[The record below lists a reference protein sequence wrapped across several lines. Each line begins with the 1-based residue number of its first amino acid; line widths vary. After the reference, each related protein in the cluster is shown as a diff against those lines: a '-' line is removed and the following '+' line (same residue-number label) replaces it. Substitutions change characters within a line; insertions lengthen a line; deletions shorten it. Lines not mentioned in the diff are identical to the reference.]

1 MLHKGVRV
9 GRLALTLLVLLCAG
23 RVLADVHVGPTLL
36 TLTENQTVGALTLTN
51 RGDQSTTFEAR
62 MFRWDIT
69 DNQDDLQPT
78 RELLVAPPVFTL
90 AAGDS
95 QTVRVA
101 LVEDLPQ
108 QVEASYRVIFRELPS
123 ASQEGPV
130 IGLQVALQISI
141 PVFVLPSKAAPA
153 KLHWQAYTNERE
165 ELVITAE
172 NSGGRHFKIT
182 QLLPQGGGGTPLAEP
197 WQGLYYLLPGT
208 RREWVFASVT
218 RLQTG
223 NSIVLTTRT
232 GRDEQDVRV
241 QLE

>member
-1 MLHKGVRV
+1 M
-9 GRLALTLLVLLCAG
+9 RLALALIVVLCAG
-23 RVLADVHVGPTLL
+23 RALADVHVGPTLL
-36 TLTENQTVGALTLTN
+36 TLTEKQTVGALTLTN
-51 RGDQSTTFEAR
+51 RGDKSTTFEAR

-69 DNQDDLQPT
+69 DNQDDLEPT
-78 RELLVAPPVFTL
+78 RELLVSPPVFTL

-101 LVEDLPQ
+101 LIKEFPQ
-108 QVEASYRVIFRELPS
+108 QTEASYRLIFRELPS

-141 PVFVLPSKAAPA
+141 PVFVLPATAAPVN
-153 KLHWQAYTNERE
+153 LNWQAYTNDQE
-165 ELVITAE
+165 ELVVAAE
-172 NSGGRHFKIT
+172 NRGGRHLKFT
-182 QLLPQGGGGTPLAEP
+182 HLLPQQASGASLAEP

-208 RREWVFASVT
+208 RREWVFAPAI

-223 NSIVLTTRT
+223 DPVVLTTRT